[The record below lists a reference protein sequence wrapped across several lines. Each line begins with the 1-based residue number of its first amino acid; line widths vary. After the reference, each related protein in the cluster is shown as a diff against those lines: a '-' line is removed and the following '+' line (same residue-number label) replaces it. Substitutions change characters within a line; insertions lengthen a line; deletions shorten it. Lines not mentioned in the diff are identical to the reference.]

1 MYICYTLLCIWYTLG
16 GPLSILI
23 YINIWKDH
31 ASVYNLAP
39 VTDCALFSSP
49 AALYTKSIPLGIN
62 RRACDREKDPGAWEN
77 TGNDGGIQQDGN
89 AGMF

>member
-1 MYICYTLLCIWYTLG
+1 MCYVHMLYLTMHLVYIGVTSVY
-16 GPLSILI
+16 LI
-23 YINIWKDH
+23 YIWKDH
-31 ASVYNLAP
+31 ASVYILAP

-62 RRACDREKDPGAWEN
+62 CRACDREKDPGVWEN